1 MQRPCLVVLLSIVL
15 IAGTC
20 LAMATKP
27 MILVFSPDSPGYAT
41 ELGRIVREDD
51 RIDADVKVLDSSEIF
66 ELMLFYPN
74 VKLAVVA
81 LGSSVNQKVG
91 LALERFFSQGGGLV
105 GLGFAGCAETTG
117 KCSETVFPIFGTSY
131 INGKFD
137 PRSRCFL
144 ITHEK
149 VEEDEISGGV
159 DTFTAEDSKLILST
173 DVTKKH
179 YLPRQPEKGTYKV
192 LFRDAETGAPTVV
205 KYQNGGCSVTF
216 ASFVGEDQEGSF
228 GYFGRFTK
236 TKEFST
242 LFRNAVYWVWTNE
255 KRYDALV
262 SWIQGYSDRRMEQDE
277 MRQQAEERE
286 RREQQEW
293 VLRSIL
299 VSALAAAGV
308 ALVFRAT
315 FWRKLGER

>member
-1 MQRPCLVVLLSIVL
+1 V
-15 IAGTC
+15 
-20 LAMATKP
+20 
-27 MILVFSPDSPGYAT
+27 
-41 ELGRIVREDD
+41 
-51 RIDADVKVLDSSEIF
+51 
-66 ELMLFYPN
+66 
-74 VKLAVVA
+74 
-81 LGSSVNQKVG
+81 GSSVNQKVG
-91 LALERFFSQGGGLV
+91 LALERFFSQGGGLI
-105 GLGFAGCAETTG
+105 GLGFAGSSEATG
-117 KCSETVFPIFGTSY
+117 RCSVAVFPIFGTSY

-149 VEEDEISGGV
+149 VEEDEVSEGV
-159 DTFTAEDSKLILST
+159 DTFTAEDSKLVLST

-179 YLPRQPEKGTYKV
+179 YLPRQPEEGTYKI
-192 LFRDAETGAPTVV
+192 LFKDAETGAPTVV

-228 GYFGRFTK
+228 GYFGRFTE

-242 LFRNAVYWVWTNE
+242 LLRNAVYWVWTNE
-255 KRYDALV
+255 KRYDGLV

-286 RREQQEW
+286 RREQQAW